1 MGIPQQQDPAQTQST
16 MEAQPHPDKPTNPS
30 QLPPEAL
37 DLATKLFDYARQGK
51 TAELRQYISAGI
63 PVNLTNYK
71 GDTLLM
77 LAAYYGNLDTV
88 KMLLDNGADTDVLN
102 ERGQSPIAGAV
113 FKGYDEIV
121 KIMAERGADLA
132 AGQPNAID
140 SARMFKRE
148 EMLRLFGVDQDGQPA

>member
-1 MGIPQQQDPAQTQST
+1 MDG
-16 MEAQPHPDKPTNPS
+16 QPHESNPKDPS
-30 QLPPEAL
+30 QLPLEAL
-37 DLATKLFDYARQGK
+37 DLATKLFNHAREGK
-51 TAELRQYISAGI
+51 TNELKQYITAGI
-63 PVNLTNYK
+63 PVNLTNHK

-88 KMLLDNGADTDVLN
+88 KMLIDHDADLNALN

-121 KIMAERGADLA
+121 GFMHAKGADLL

-140 SARMFKRE
+140 SAKMFRREELLRMF
-148 EMLRLFGVDQDGQPA
+148 GVENDGIVG